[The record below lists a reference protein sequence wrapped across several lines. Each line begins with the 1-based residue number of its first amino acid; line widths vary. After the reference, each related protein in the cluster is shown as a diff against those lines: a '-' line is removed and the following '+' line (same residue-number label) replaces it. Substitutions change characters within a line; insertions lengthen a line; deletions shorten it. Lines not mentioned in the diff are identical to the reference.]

1 MVRVFRAV
9 LTLAISLVII
19 SVCIAQEYKEKNT
32 GVIITKD
39 VQGNFLNPKLIYNI
53 KTPIVDYFD
62 FVLAIDSSGSIGMG
76 NGIEGHAISNAVPKF
91 IKGIMENE
99 TKTSNANFN
108 LSVISWNDRVEFA
121 SLDFTNQLPSN
132 ARFFSINKSTRN
144 VDRFIDDFKKYYKY
158 SDETSGTNIS
168 TAIKASK
175 DALDADKKSGDRY
188 FKTKKFIIL
197 VTGNG
202 EFKPCNSKLMNST
215 SNQYEIY
222 TIGLDISSSAKL
234 FSHLKELAKN
244 KNGQW
249 RFIAAGENEIKGE
262 LDQKLENALRDTLLN
277 ATRSTVAFNV
287 SIIESL
293 YCYYEPVMSSFIVN
307 GKPIDPQSVQI
318 KGNPDGTKT
327 IRFNVSEELLKP
339 NSEIIASFN
348 AEFKPGQ
355 LPITLTDLRKPITLC
370 TPDAKTA
377 LPAFHYEWFSGDEF
391 EIGLT

>member
-175 DALDADKKSGDRY
+175 DALDA
-188 FKTKKFIIL
+188 
-197 VTGNG
+197 
-202 EFKPCNSKLMNST
+202 
-215 SNQYEIY
+215 
-222 TIGLDISSSAKL
+222 
-234 FSHLKELAKN
+234 
-244 KNGQW
+244 
-249 RFIAAGENEIKGE
+249 
-262 LDQKLENALRDTLLN
+262 
-277 ATRSTVAFNV
+277 
-287 SIIESL
+287 
-293 YCYYEPVMSSFIVN
+293 
-307 GKPIDPQSVQI
+307 
-318 KGNPDGTKT
+318 
-327 IRFNVSEELLKP
+327 
-339 NSEIIASFN
+339 
-348 AEFKPGQ
+348 
-355 LPITLTDLRKPITLC
+355 
-370 TPDAKTA
+370 
-377 LPAFHYEWFSGDEF
+377 
-391 EIGLT
+391 EIGRAHV